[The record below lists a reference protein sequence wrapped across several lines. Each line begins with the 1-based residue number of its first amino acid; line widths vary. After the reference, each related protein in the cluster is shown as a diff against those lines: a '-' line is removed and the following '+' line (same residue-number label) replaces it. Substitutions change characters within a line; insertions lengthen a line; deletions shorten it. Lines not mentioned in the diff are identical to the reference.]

1 MSTIHLKKP
10 DENDLEAIEEY
21 YQSFV
26 SDERNITHIRG
37 RIPGLSYYEQYE
49 EARDWF
55 SFAENMDE
63 KISWYMALNK
73 EDRIVGF
80 GTLRHQLEYDDDE
93 IDFAS
98 HIGYSVRP
106 DERGKGYAKQILG
119 LLCKEASTLGIHTVR
134 LVCRDTNIASIHTI
148 LACGG
153 RYIDTIH
160 GEESGANVE
169 RYDIDTQQSGKETE
183 LHLC

>member
-1 MSTIHLKKP
+1 MHKETMNAIHLKTP

-37 RIPGLSYYEQYE
+37 RIPGLSYFEQYE
-49 EARDWF
+49 DPREWF
-55 SFAENMDE
+55 AFVQRMGG
-63 KISWYMALNK
+63 KISWYMALN
-73 EDRIVGF
+73 EENRIVGF

-93 IDFAS
+93 IEFAS
-98 HIGYSVRP
+98 HIGYSVHPNQR
-106 DERGKGYAKQILG
+106 RKGYAKQILQ
-119 LLCKEASTLGIHTVR
+119 LLCEEASALGIHTVR

-169 RYDIDTQQSGKETE
+169 RYDIDTEQ
-183 LHLC
+183 